1 MTDNE
6 HLLEGIHRIHFVG
19 IGGSG
24 MSPLAEI
31 LHAKGYA
38 LSGSDNNESD
48 NLNRIRALGI
58 PVTMG
63 HAAANIAGADM
74 VVYTA
79 AIPADNPELVA
90 AREQQLPLVE
100 RAKLLGWI
108 TRQFTNTVA
117 VAGTHGKTTST
128 SMLCQILLEAGTDP
142 SIFIG
147 GRLPKLNANGHA
159 GTNDTMVCEACE
171 FKDHYLEMTP
181 AIGIILNVDAD
192 HLDYFG
198 DLAGVIRSF
207 HRFAQQTT
215 HAVIYNGDDE
225 NTRRAVEGIT
235 GKQCISFGLGESN
248 TWRSKNIRTEH
259 GSYGVYDLWHD
270 GRFLTEIRLGVPGEH
285 NVGNSLAVAAAATL
299 CGMTPEQIA
308 AGIAAFHGAGRR
320 FEFLGT
326 HAGVT
331 VADDYAHHPTEITA
345 TLRAAKELEH
355 RQVWAVFQPF
365 TYSRTAQHL
374 EEFAEA
380 LSIADHAV
388 VSDIMGS
395 REKNEWHVHAS
406 QITDRMPNGT
416 YLATFP
422 EIADYVAAQVQP
434 GDLVLT
440 MGGGDV
446 YKCARMII
454 ARLDSKAE

>member
-198 DLAGVIRSF
+198 DL
-207 HRFAQQTT
+207 
-215 HAVIYNGDDE
+215 
-225 NTRRAVEGIT
+225 
-235 GKQCISFGLGESN
+235 
-248 TWRSKNIRTEH
+248 
-259 GSYGVYDLWHD
+259 
-270 GRFLTEIRLGVPGEH
+270 
-285 NVGNSLAVAAAATL
+285 
-299 CGMTPEQIA
+299 
-308 AGIAAFHGAGRR
+308 GRR
-320 FEFLGT
+320 
-326 HAGVT
+326 
-331 VADDYAHHPTEITA
+331 HPLLPPVCT
-345 TLRAAKELEH
+345 
-355 RQVWAVFQPF
+355 
-365 TYSRTAQHL
+365 
-374 EEFAEA
+374 
-380 LSIADHAV
+380 ADHP
-388 VSDIMGS
+388 
-395 REKNEWHVHAS
+395 R
-406 QITDRMPNGT
+406 R
-416 YLATFP
+416 
-422 EIADYVAAQVQP
+422 
-434 GDLVLT
+434 DL
-440 MGGGDV
+440 
-446 YKCARMII
+446 
-454 ARLDSKAE
+454 